1 MLRICFFLPSYSL
14 QRRYQSV
21 TILTLTKLVFGKGL
35 EERLLHTSVLPKE
48 NQNRLKA
55 IYFFFFLFFFSIT
68 LHCIK
73 NVSILDGFAF
83 LLVIYLWANQFKA
96 LTFPHGR
103 TVVRAKG

>member
-1 MLRICFFLPSYSL
+1 MLRVIFFPSYSL

-21 TILTLTKLVFGKGL
+21 TILNLTKTVFGKGL
-35 EERLLHTSVLPKE
+35 EERLLHTSVPQKE
-48 NQNRLKA
+48 NQNRLKT
-55 IYFFFFLFFFSIT
+55 IYLFLFFFSIT
-68 LHCIK
+68 PHCMK
-73 NVSILDGFAF
+73 NVSILYGFAF